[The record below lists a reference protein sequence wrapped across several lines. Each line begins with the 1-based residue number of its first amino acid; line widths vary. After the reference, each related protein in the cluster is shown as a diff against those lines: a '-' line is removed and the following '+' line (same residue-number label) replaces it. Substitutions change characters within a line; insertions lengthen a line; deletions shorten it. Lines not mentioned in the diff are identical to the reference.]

1 MNPSAQMVQ
10 TALGQPAFD
19 PKKTVQVAVDPRRRE
34 FEWRHGS
41 RHDFGSVGAINALAQ
56 AQAKR
61 EAKKDKR
68 RQTITKNAQRY
79 AGRSGGYV
87 GDNGLNPITFICPPP
102 KPSGPGSNIVS
113 KFFMLHRERDEAR
126 KDQAF
131 RDRLFADETRAR
143 WAREEAFRK
152 TIEAGHDPLG
162 EDDEHEHVHGPGC
175 GHDHTHSHGLT
186 GAEDPVVQEIHDSI
200 MDMPDDTPSS
210 LHSHA
215 HVHGPDCGCDH
226 DKASKTALN
235 FTATPPAAEPPT
247 SDGFYAAGSDSS
259 GNRLG
264 APVLVTAKDYVPPV
278 FKVLPPSDVAVPGHE
293 LVVMDGRAPAPTEPI
308 SDAKVL
314 ANKAWLV
321 TWMLANGRATELKSN
336 EALKQM
342 KSDTHALRRGKGV
355 PKDAIPNAEVIAIM
369 KDLGIAMPTRVG
381 E

>member
-10 TALGQPAFD
+10 SALGQPAFD
-19 PKKTVQVAVDPRRRE
+19 PQKTVQVAVDPRRRE

-41 RHDFGSVGAINALAQ
+41 RHEFGSVGAINALAQ

-68 RQTITKNAQRY
+68 RKIITKNAQRY

-87 GDNGLNPITFICPPP
+87 SDNGLNPITFICPPP

-113 KFFMLHRERDEAR
+113 KFFMLHHERDEAR
-126 KDQAF
+126 KWQEL
-131 RDRLFADETRAR
+131 RDRDFAAATRAR

-152 TIEAGHDPLG
+152 SIEAGHDPFA

-175 GHDHTHSHGLT
+175 GHDH
-186 GAEDPVVQEIHDSI
+186 V
-200 MDMPDDTPSS
+200 DDAPSS
-210 LHSHA
+210 LHSHS

-278 FKVLPPSDVAVPGHE
+278 FKVLPPSDVDVPGHE
-293 LVVMDGRAPAPTEPI
+293 LVVLDGRAPAPTEPI

-321 TWMLANGRATELKSN
+321 TWMLANGRATELKAS

-342 KSDTHALRRGKGV
+342 KSDTHALRRGMGV
-355 PKDAIPNAEVIAIM
+355 KKDAIPNAEVIAIM